1 MNPNPRS
8 RMIKALLFA
17 ACFGLAAQFTNTAP
31 ALARDAAAVIHLAQ
45 ATPEDSEAAERKQKR
60 LERKKAKQEKRK
72 QAEDHKRKRQEQQ
85 RAKAEER
92 KRKQQDQQ
100 RANQEK
106 RKQAEER
113 KRKRQERQRA
123 KAEERERQKQ
133 EEQNANQEERKQAEE
148 RKRKRKRQ
156 ERQRAKA
163 EERERQQQEEQNAN
177 QQERKQ
183 AEERKRKRQERQ
195 RARAE
200 ERKRERDAQ
209 RAEEDNRAESERQQA
224 DRRKRER
231 RRERLEAKEQRKL
244 KRQENR
250 MRKAEERRRRRLEA
264 ETARNRAETE
274 RLERRRNKLRRQLQR
289 DRRQAERRDRRERRL
304 ERQQAWERKQAR
316 RERRNRRRDFAFHR
330 RSKVVKRRDDRV
342 ILSGVIGAAA
352 GALATAMFV
361 HHNDDRRFGWR
372 AKDFYVEPVGN
383 GWTRTV
389 VRRADGSRVVTIR
402 DSAGFVVRRYRVYRD
417 GRRVFYYNN
426 QPGWWDDGDLNVNV
440 DPVRVRIPRNRYIV
454 EPSNAPVETI
464 YSAVTAGPVDDL
476 GRTYTLNQVL
486 INPQLRGYMPRIDLD
501 TITFASGSA
510 DIPIRQVEKL
520 ETIGVAIEQAIKDRP
535 GEVFL
540 IEGHTDAVGT
550 DVANLDLSDR
560 RAAAV
565 ADVLTNYYGIPPE
578 NLVTQGYGE
587 QFLKVDTLAGEQAN
601 RRVAVR
607 RITPLLSKDND
618 QLVFDEDGNE
628 TFGN

>member
-1 MNPNPRS
+1 
-8 RMIKALLFA
+8 
-17 ACFGLAAQFTNTAP
+17 
-31 ALARDAAAVIHLAQ
+31 
-45 ATPEDSEAAERKQKR
+45 
-60 LERKKAKQEKRK
+60 
-72 QAEDHKRKRQEQQ
+72 
-85 RAKAEER
+85 AKAEER
-92 KRKQQDQQ
+92 Q
-100 RANQEK
+100 REQE
-106 RKQAEER
+106 A
-113 KRKRQERQRA
+113 QET
-123 KAEERERQKQ
+123 
-133 EEQNANQEERKQAEE
+133 EQ
-148 RKRKRKRQ
+148 
-156 ERQRAKA
+156 
-163 EERERQQQEEQNAN
+163 
-177 QQERKQ
+177 
-183 AEERKRKRQERQ
+183 
-195 RARAE
+195 
-200 ERKRERDAQ
+200 
-209 RAEEDNRAESERQQA
+209 DNRAETARQQA
-224 DRRKRER
+224 EQRKRQK
-231 RRERLEAKEQRKL
+231 RRERLETREQRKL
-244 KRQENR
+244 KRQER
-250 MRKAEERRRRRLEA
+250 RIREAEERRRRRLDTDA
-264 ETARNRAETE
+264 ERNQAETE
-274 RLERRRNKLRRQLQR
+274 RLERQRNTLRRQLQR
-289 DRRQAERRDRRERRL
+289 DKRQTERSGRRERRL

-316 RERRNRRRDFAFHR
+316 QKRRNRRRDFAFHR
-330 RSKVVKRRDDRV
+330 RSKVIKRRDDRV
-342 ILSGVIGAAA
+342 ILSGVIGAAV
-352 GALATAMFV
+352 GALATAMFI

-389 VRRADGSRVVTIR
+389 VRRADRSRVVTIR

-426 QPGWWDDGDLNVNV
+426 QPGWWRDNDLNVTV

-454 EPSNAPVETI
+454 EPSNAPVEAI

-486 INPQLRGYMPRIDLD
+486 INPRLRGYMPRIDLD

-535 GEVFL
+535 DEVFL

-587 QFLKVDTLAGEQAN
+587 QFLKVDTLASEQTN